1 MEEKIKFI
9 QDYINQC
16 DEVINSE
23 NYSQAE
29 QLEYDIIGVFN
40 SEINNI
46 KNQLDMYSLHS
57 NTATDYIGDIKIL
70 KQKLINYQ
78 INLKSEAEKQK
89 YDLEMAR
96 LKQPNISAHA
106 ESNQTQNN
114 TININVSL
122 PDAIRQIEDITE
134 NELSSEDKETLKDYL
149 YSLEGIKTTKNKSA
163 FWDKTKGILK
173 FLADKGADAAI
184 AVLPYII
191 ANFPF

>member
-16 DEVINSE
+16 DEVINSG
-23 NYSQAE
+23 NYSQAK

-46 KNQLDMYSLHS
+46 ENQLDMYSLHS

-96 LKQPNISAHA
+96 LKQPSISAHA

-134 NELSSEDKETLKDYL
+134 NELSSEDKEILKDYM

-173 FLADKGADAAI
+173 FLADKSADAAI

-191 ANFPF
+191 TNFPF